1 MVSQSASAPAATPTA
16 VPPSIP
22 FGDASRTAVFVL
34 VDAEFAAASEW
45 RRYAGSL
52 VDDRGTSDLIVPIT
66 LTKPEHLPPPL
77 QNLQAIRLDQTVE
90 PHATTTLRS
99 RVFHSLCR
107 LMDPEARKV
116 KVFLSHAKAD
126 GTELLRDV
134 RRYLNDEAF
143 VNNFFDQADIP
154 DGAPFEEFLHQAVDD
169 ASILLAIQTD
179 AYASREWC
187 RLEVLEAK
195 KRSVPIV
202 VLAATEHIEARS
214 FPYMGNVPVIRWTGR
229 NCLPELVGALL
240 REVLRT
246 RYFPATS

>member
-1 MVSQSASAPAATPTA
+1 MFRALCANPEAPAERGLGIPVRFRTSRDPTA

-107 LMDPEARKV
+107 LMDRTPRPGRSRSSSVMLKRMAP
-116 KVFLSHAKAD
+116 SCC
-126 GTELLRDV
+126 GTS
-134 RRYLNDEAF
+134 AG
-143 VNNFFDQADIP
+143 I
-154 DGAPFEEFLHQAVDD
+154 
-169 ASILLAIQTD
+169 
-179 AYASREWC
+179 
-187 RLEVLEAK
+187 
-195 KRSVPIV
+195 
-202 VLAATEHIEARS
+202 
-214 FPYMGNVPVIRWTGR
+214 
-229 NCLPELVGALL
+229 
-240 REVLRT
+240 
-246 RYFPATS
+246 